1 MKLLRRKLDLFRLVD
16 IRVFFVKYLISEKVN
31 ISIDICIC
39 IYSLVVK
46 NVLNVYEYFFIMGE
60 GVTFFFLFKRI

>member
-1 MKLLRRKLDLFRLVD
+1 MKLLRRKLDLFRSVD

-31 ISIDICIC
+31 ISIDIC

-60 GVTFFFLFKRI
+60 GVTFFFFI

>member
-1 MKLLRRKLDLFRLVD
+1 MKLLRRKLDLFRSVD

-31 ISIDICIC
+31 ISIDIC

-60 GVTFFFLFKRI
+60 GVMFFFLFKRI

>member
-31 ISIDICIC
+31 ISIDICI
-39 IYSLVVK
+39 YSLVVK
-46 NVLNVYEYFFIMGE
+46 NELIFFYYGGRSYVFFFI
-60 GVTFFFLFKRI
+60 